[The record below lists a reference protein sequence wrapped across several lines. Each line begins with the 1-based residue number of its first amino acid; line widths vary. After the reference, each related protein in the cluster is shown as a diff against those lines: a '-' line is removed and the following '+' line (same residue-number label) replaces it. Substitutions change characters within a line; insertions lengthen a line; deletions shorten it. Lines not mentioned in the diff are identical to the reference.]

1 MLLTNLVGAEGL
13 PQTLR
18 EQILKKVEGN
28 PYFVE
33 EMIRSLIETKQIV
46 RENSH
51 WRIADKD
58 VSLSLPGTLNGVLSA
73 RIDRLPEDTKQLLQM
88 ASVIGR
94 SFDLRLLRGLSNLNG
109 TLDKHIQVLTQAGLI
124 QPLEPQGY
132 IFRHVLVQEAAYN
145 STLIKRRRALHLRIG
160 ELLEGF
166 YEGRLEEYSS
176 LLAFHFFNAQDER
189 SLKYD
194 QLAGEEAEH
203 LYANAEASTHYSR
216 ALGTAKRIAAGKDQ
230 VGELYRKLGHVLEL
244 DGRHQEALANYEDM
258 ETFAQEQGDR
268 SLELE
273 SLTARATI
281 YSIFTQLHAPQ
292 LAEKMLVRA
301 LALTQQLGDQASQAK
316 LHWSLMLNYLFSK
329 VIDKAVLHGEQ
340 ALALAR
346 ATGDKEQLA
355 FILNDLTRAYT
366 CTGEFEKGYAVV
378 SEARELWRSLENQA
392 MLADS
397 FGAEAE
403 AGFNAGDYERALG
416 CAAKS
421 LEISETTGNL
431 WGQAYNNMLI
441 GFVTLD
447 RGEADRAIP
456 LMQDSIRQ
464 GDQAGLLASSVAE
477 RAELGWVYGSFG
489 DIEKG
494 LDTCQE
500 SLDITLSKLPDWK
513 SLPVAMI
520 VRLQLLKGDLRQAEE
535 VAGSDRL
542 VPFSI
547 PYARYTILVE
557 MANVELALAQK
568 DYRKAL
574 AIIDELQNTIP
585 ATIRPDIPEVLWH
598 KAEALLGLGRVAE
611 ARQAL
616 LRARALAEELCSRQ
630 SLWRI
635 LSLLGEIESEAGNI
649 VEAGVLREKARQN
662 VSFIADRLQGLGLKE
677 LFLDKPDV
685 KAVLN

>member
-1 MLLTNLVGAEGL
+1 
-13 PQTLR
+13 
-18 EQILKKVEGN
+18 
-28 PYFVE
+28 
-33 EMIRSLIETKQIV
+33 
-46 RENSH
+46 
-51 WRIADKD
+51 
-58 VSLSLPGTLNGVLSA
+58 
-73 RIDRLPEDTKQLLQM
+73 
-88 ASVIGR
+88 
-94 SFDLRLLRGLSNLNG
+94 
-109 TLDKHIQVLTQAGLI
+109 
-124 QPLEPQGY
+124 
-132 IFRHVLVQEAAYN
+132 
-145 STLIKRRRALHLRIG
+145 
-160 ELLEGF
+160 
-166 YEGRLEEYSS
+166 
-176 LLAFHFFNAQDER
+176 
-189 SLKYD
+189 
-194 QLAGEEAEH
+194 
-203 LYANAEASTHYSR
+203 
-216 ALGTAKRIAAGKDQ
+216 
-230 VGELYRKLGHVLEL
+230 
-244 DGRHQEALANYEDM
+244 
-258 ETFAQEQGDR
+258 
-268 SLELE
+268 
-273 SLTARATI
+273 
-281 YSIFTQLHAPQ
+281 
-292 LAEKMLVRA
+292 MLVRA

-346 ATGDKEQLA
+346 VTGDKEQLA

-421 LEISETTGNL
+421 MEISETTGNL

-500 SLDITLSKLPDWK
+500 SLDITLSKLPEWK

-547 PYARYTILVE
+547 PYPRYTILVE

-611 ARQAL
+611 ARQTL

-635 LSLLGEIESEAGNI
+635 LSLLGEIKSEAGNK